1 MMNPNQFGTML
12 GGGIGNMSA
21 PVDIYKRKAAPAAPG
36 MSGGMSNSGVSPT
49 GTPQTDAMAAA
60 GAAPLNIISAGGQP
74 PMPKPHPWSAE
85 AIIGKPPAPP
95 QRPAWLQPPGR
106 PAWMGGGANGQPGF
120 VQNLLTALR
129 ARQTPTSQRDL
140 GGLY

>member
-1 MMNPNQFGTML
+1 MMDPNQYGTML

-21 PVDIYKRKAAPAAPG
+21 PVDMFKKKAAPAAPAMPG
-36 MSGGMSNSGVSPT
+36 GSGGMSAT
-49 GTPQTDAMAAA
+49 GMPHTDAMAAA
-60 GAAPLNIISAGGQP
+60 GASPLNIISAGGIGQMP
-74 PMPKPHPWSAE
+74 PKPNPWSAE
-85 AIIGKPPAPP
+85 AVLGKPPAPP

-120 VQNLLTALR
+120 VQNLLSALR